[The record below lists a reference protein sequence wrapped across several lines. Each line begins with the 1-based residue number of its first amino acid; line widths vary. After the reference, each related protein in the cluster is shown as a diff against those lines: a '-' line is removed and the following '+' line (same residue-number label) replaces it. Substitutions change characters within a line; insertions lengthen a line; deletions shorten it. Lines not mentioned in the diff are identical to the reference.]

1 MSETGAKRILYVNRR
16 APHGTIYAQE
26 ALELVLVG
34 AAFEQHVSLAFM
46 DDGVFQLRRGQDPS
60 ALGFK
65 DFSRTFR
72 ALADFDV
79 EALFVE
85 RASLEARGLGKDD
98 LLAPVTV
105 VDSPELGE
113 IIDAHDVVLGL

>member
-1 MSETGAKRILYVNRR
+1 M
-16 APHGTIYAQE
+16 
-26 ALELVLVG
+26 LVG
-34 AAFEQHVSLAFM
+34 AAFDQHVSLAFM

-85 RASLEARGLGKDD
+85 RASLEARGLGEDD
-98 LLAPVTV
+98 LLVTVTV
-105 VDSPELGE
+105 VDSAELGE